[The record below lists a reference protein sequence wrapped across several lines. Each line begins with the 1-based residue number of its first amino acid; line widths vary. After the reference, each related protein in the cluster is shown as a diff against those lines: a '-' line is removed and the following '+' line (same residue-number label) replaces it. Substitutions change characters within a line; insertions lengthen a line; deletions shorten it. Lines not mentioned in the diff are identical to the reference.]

1 MKFKN
6 YDYVAGQEGFLSSS
20 EVELLQRYAGKLPAQ
35 AGKMGADGLT
45 EDKSMRDSVIK
56 WVGNDNEVRWLN
68 DKIFNMVRNTNDEFF
83 HMDISMYE
91 DLQHTTYKAG
101 SGSSGSGFYG
111 VHMDT
116 FINSS
121 PQRKISFTIQ
131 LSDSKDYEGGDVKIY
146 NKDIKN
152 PYIASRGK
160 GSLVIFHSMML
171 HEVTPVTKGIRSSLV
186 GWVSGP
192 PMR

>member
-1 MKFKN
+1 MMKYKN
-6 YDYVAGQEGFLSSS
+6 YDYVAGQEAFLSSA

-35 AGKMGADGLT
+35 PGNMGVDGAT
-45 EDKSMRDSVIK
+45 EDESLRKSVVK
-56 WVGNDNEVRWLN
+56 WIGNDPEVKWLN
-68 DKIFNMVRNTNDEFF
+68 DKIFNMVRNVNEEFF
-83 HMDISMYE
+83 HMDITSFE

-101 SGSSGSGFYG
+101 GGFYG

-116 FINSS
+116 FINAF

-131 LSDSKDYEGGDVKIY
+131 LSDAVDYEGGQVKIY
-146 NKDIKN
+146 NKDIIN
-152 PYIASRGK
+152 PFIASKSK

-171 HEVTPVTKGIRSSLV
+171 HEVTPVTKGVRSSLV

-192 PMR
+192 PMK